1 TVEVTGTLSG
11 WYLGNII
18 FGGLIGLLIVDP
30 ATGAMYKLAPKDINT
45 VLEAQNLVGEA
56 KQKPTL
62 TVMLAQDIPEQ
73 MMARAVQ
80 INK

>member
-1 TVEVTGTLSG
+1 M
-11 WYLGNII
+11 WIQ
-18 FGGLIGLLIVDP
+18 LLEQCISW
-30 ATGAMYKLAPKDINT
+30 APKDINT

>member
-1 TVEVTGTLSG
+1 M
-11 WYLGNII
+11 
-18 FGGLIGLLIVDP
+18 DP

-73 MMARAVQ
+73 MMARVVQ